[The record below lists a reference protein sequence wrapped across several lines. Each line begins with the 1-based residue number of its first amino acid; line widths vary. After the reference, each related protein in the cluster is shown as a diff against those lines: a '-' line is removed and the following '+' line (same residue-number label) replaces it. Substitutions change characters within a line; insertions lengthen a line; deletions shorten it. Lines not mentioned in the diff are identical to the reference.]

1 MEWTIIT
8 LPLWIIAGVVS
19 FYFSLGNARVWTS
32 IAVGFFLIL
41 IAEILP
47 TAITILP
54 GLEVPEIQAMTSIVG
69 TIAILVMSH
78 GFQEYYVFSRTL
90 ELEGSKTLVYVA
102 TLGVIL
108 ASAVFIWVNF
118 TPTARTIE
126 IIGIVEKTNWVFLS
140 LINIDLIRKIYINIQ
155 DSPISK
161 GFAAFMLVFFFIFL
175 WKGSEL
181 YIHIY
186 DLEALGKVAA
196 EKGETLFRYD
206 LSLYCKEVGNVL
218 AGLSVGG
225 TFLYL
230 AKLLR

>member
-1 MEWTIIT
+1 MGMEWTMIT
-8 LPLWIIAGVVS
+8 LPLWILAGVVS

-47 TAITILP
+47 TAIGFLP
-54 GLEVPEIQAMTSIVG
+54 GLEIPQVQAMTSIVG

-90 ELEGSKTLVYVA
+90 ELEGSKTMVYLG
-102 TLGVIL
+102 TIGVI
-108 ASAVFIWVNF
+108 ASSAVFIWINIE
-118 TPTARTIE
+118 PNARTLE
-126 IIGIVEKTNWVFLS
+126 IINIVENTNWVFLS
-140 LINIDLIRKIYINIQ
+140 LINIDLIRKIYANIQ

-161 GFAAFMLVFFFIFL
+161 GFAAFILVFAFIFL

-181 YIHIY
+181 YIQIY
-186 DLEALGKVAA
+186 GLEELAAQGKYLGRY
-196 EKGETLFRYD
+196 TL
-206 LSLYCKEVGNVL
+206 SVYCQEIGNVL

>member
-1 MEWTIIT
+1 MGMDWTIIT
-8 LPLWIIAGVVS
+8 LPLWVLAGIVS

-41 IAEILP
+41 VAEILP
-47 TAITILP
+47 TAIDFLP
-54 GLEVPEIQAMTSIVG
+54 GLEIPEIQAMTSIVG
-69 TIAILVMSH
+69 TMAILIMSH

-90 ELEGSKTLVYVA
+90 ELEGNKAFVYLA
-102 TLGVIL
+102 TIGVIV
-108 ASAVFIWVNF
+108 ASAVFIWINI
-118 TPTARTIE
+118 TPNERTLEVIN
-126 IIGIVEKTNWVFLS
+126 IVENTNWVFLS
-140 LINIDLIRKIYINIQ
+140 LINIDLIRKIYVNIQ

-161 GFAAFMLVFFFIFL
+161 GFAAFIFVFAFIFL

-181 YIHIY
+181 YINVY
-186 DLEALGKVAA
+186 SLDALAA
-196 EKGETLFRYD
+196 QGEYLGRYTL
-206 LSLYCKEVGNVL
+206 SIYCKEIGNVL

>member
-1 MEWTIIT
+1 MGMDWTVIT
-8 LPLWIIAGVVS
+8 LPLWVLAGVVS

-41 IAEILP
+41 VAEILP
-47 TAITILP
+47 TAINFLP
-54 GLEVPEIQAMTSIVG
+54 GLEIPQVQAMTSIVG

-90 ELEGSKTLVYVA
+90 ELEGNKALVY
-102 TLGVIL
+102 LGTIAVI
-108 ASAVFIWVNF
+108 ASSAVFIWINIE
-118 TPTARTIE
+118 PDERTLG
-126 IIGIVEKTNWVFLS
+126 IINIVENTNWVFLS
-140 LINIDLIRKIYINIQ
+140 LINIDLIRKIYLNIQ

-161 GFAAFMLVFFFIFL
+161 GYAAFIFVFAFIFL

-181 YIHIY
+181 YINVY
-186 DLEALGKVAA
+186 NLESLAAQGEYLGRY
-196 EKGETLFRYD
+196 TL
-206 LSLYCKEVGNVL
+206 SVYCKEIGNVL

>member
-8 LPLWIIAGVVS
+8 LPLWVIAGAVS

-47 TAITILP
+47 AGITFLP
-54 GLEVPEIQAMTSIVG
+54 GLEIPQVQAMTSIVG

-90 ELEGSKTLVYVA
+90 ELEGSKALVYIGTV
-102 TLGVIL
+102 GVIL
-108 ASAVFIWVNF
+108 MSAVFIWINYAP
-118 TPTARTIE
+118 TPRTLE
-126 IIGIVEKTNWVFLS
+126 IIDIVENTNWVFLS

-181 YIHIY
+181 YIHVY
-186 DLEALGKVAA
+186 DLENLAQAA
-196 EKGETLFRYD
+196 AARGETLFRYD
-206 LSLYCKEVGNVL
+206 LSLYCKEIGNVL

>member
-1 MEWTIIT
+1 MEIGMEWTIIT
-8 LPLWIIAGVVS
+8 LPLWILAGIVS

-41 IAEILP
+41 VAEILP
-47 TAITILP
+47 TAIDFLP
-54 GLEVPEIQAMTSIVG
+54 GLEIPEVRAMTSIVG

-90 ELEGSKTLVYVA
+90 ELEGSKTVVYIS
-102 TLGVIL
+102 TLAVIA
-108 ASAVFIWVNF
+108 ASAAFVWVNI
-118 TPTARTIE
+118 TPNERTLEIIE
-126 IIGIVEKTNWVFLS
+126 IVENTNWVFLA
-140 LINIDLIRKIYINIQ
+140 LINIDLIRKIYVNIQ

-161 GFAAFMLVFFFIFL
+161 GFAAFIFVFAFIFL

-181 YIHIY
+181 YIHVY
-186 DLEALGKVAA
+186 NLDELAA
-196 EKGETLFRYD
+196 QGQYLDRYY
-206 LSLYCKEVGNVL
+206 LSVYCKEIGNVL

>member
-1 MEWTIIT
+1 MGMEWTIIT
-8 LPLWIIAGVVS
+8 LPLWVLAGVVS

-41 IAEILP
+41 VAEILP
-47 TAITILP
+47 TAISFLP
-54 GLEVPEIQAMTSIVG
+54 GLEIPQVQAMTSIVG

-90 ELEGSKTLVYVA
+90 ELEGNKTLVYLG
-102 TLGVIL
+102 TLGVIVS
-108 ASAVFIWVNF
+108 SAVFIWINIEP
-118 TPTARTIE
+118 TPRTLE
-126 IIGIVEKTNWVFLS
+126 IINIVEDTNWVFLS
-140 LINIDLIRKIYINIQ
+140 LINIDLIRKIYLNIQ

-161 GFAAFMLVFFFIFL
+161 GFAAFIFVFAFIFL

-181 YIHIY
+181 YINIY
-186 DLEALGKVAA
+186 GLEELAAQGEYLGRY
-196 EKGETLFRYD
+196 TL
-206 LSLYCKEVGNVL
+206 SIYCKEIGNVL

>member
-1 MEWTIIT
+1 MGMEWTVIT
-8 LPLWIIAGVVS
+8 LPLWVLAGVVS

-41 IAEILP
+41 VAEILP
-47 TAITILP
+47 TAITFLP
-54 GLEVPEIQAMTSIVG
+54 GLEIPEIQAMTSIVG
-69 TIAILVMSH
+69 TMAILIMSH

-90 ELEGSKTLVYVA
+90 ELEGNKAFVYMA
-102 TLGVIL
+102 TLGVI
-108 ASAVFIWVNF
+108 ACSAVFVWINI
-118 TPTARTIE
+118 TPNERTLEVIK
-126 IIGIVEKTNWVFLS
+126 IVENTNWVFLS
-140 LINIDLIRKIYINIQ
+140 LINIDLIRKIYLNIQ

-161 GFAAFMLVFFFIFL
+161 GFAAFIFVFAFIFL

-181 YIHIY
+181 YIHVY
-186 DLEALGKVAA
+186 DLANYAAQGEYLGRY
-196 EKGETLFRYD
+196 TL
-206 LSLYCKEVGNVL
+206 SIYCKEIGNVL

>member
-1 MEWTIIT
+1 MGMDWTIIT
-8 LPLWIIAGVVS
+8 LPLWILAGVVS

-41 IAEILP
+41 VAEILP
-47 TAITILP
+47 TAITFLP
-54 GLEVPEIQAMTSIVG
+54 GLEIPEVKAMTSIVG
-69 TIAILVMSH
+69 TMAILIMSH

-90 ELEGSKTLVYVA
+90 ELEGSKSVVYLS
-102 TLGVIL
+102 TIGVII
-108 ASAVFIWVNF
+108 ASAVFIWINIS
-118 TPTARTIE
+118 PDARTLE
-126 IIGIVEKTNWVFLS
+126 IIDIVENTNWVFLS

-161 GFAAFMLVFFFIFL
+161 GFAAFIFVFAFIFL

-181 YIHIY
+181 YLHIY
-186 DLEALGKVAA
+186 DLESLKDMYP
-196 EKGETLFRYD
+196 FRYN
-206 LSLYCKEVGNVL
+206 LSMYCKEIGNVL

-225 TFLYL
+225 TFIYL

>member
-8 LPLWIIAGVVS
+8 LPLWVLAGIVS

-32 IAVGFFLIL
+32 IAVGFGLIL
-41 IAEILP
+41 VAEILP
-47 TAITILP
+47 TAITFLP
-54 GLEVPEIQAMTSIVG
+54 GLEIPEVQAMTSIVG
-69 TIAILVMSH
+69 TMAILIMSH

-90 ELEGSKTLVYVA
+90 ELEGSKAVVYLA
-102 TLGVIL
+102 TICVI
-108 ASAVFIWVNF
+108 AVSAVFIWINIS
-118 TPTARTIE
+118 PDARTLE
-126 IIGIVEKTNWVFLS
+126 IINIVENTNWVFLS
-140 LINIDLIRKIYINIQ
+140 LINIDLIRKIYVNIQ

-161 GFAAFMLVFFFIFL
+161 GFAAFIFVFAFIFL

-181 YIHIY
+181 YIHVY
-186 DLEALGKVAA
+186 NLDALAA
-196 EKGETLFRYD
+196 QGEYLGRYTL
-206 LSLYCKEVGNVL
+206 SIYCKEIGNVL

>member
-1 MEWTIIT
+1 MGMDWTIIT
-8 LPLWIIAGVVS
+8 LPLWVLAGVVS

-41 IAEILP
+41 VAEILP
-47 TAITILP
+47 TAINFLP
-54 GLEVPEIQAMTSIVG
+54 GLEIPEVQAMTSIVG
-69 TIAILVMSH
+69 TMAILIMSH

-90 ELEGSKTLVYVA
+90 ELEGSKSVVYLA
-102 TLGVIL
+102 TIGVIA
-108 ASAVFIWVNF
+108 ASAAFIWINI
-118 TPTARTIE
+118 TPTERTLEVIN
-126 IIGIVEKTNWVFLS
+126 IVEDTNWVFLS
-140 LINIDLIRKIYINIQ
+140 LINIDLIRKIYNNIQ

-161 GFAAFMLVFFFIFL
+161 GFAAFIFVFAFIFL

-181 YIHIY
+181 YLNVY
-186 DLEALGKVAA
+186 GLEDLAAQGQYLGRY
-196 EKGETLFRYD
+196 TL
-206 LSLYCKEVGNVL
+206 SVYCKEIGNVL

>member
-1 MEWTIIT
+1 MGMEWTIIT
-8 LPLWIIAGVVS
+8 LPLWILAGIVS

-32 IAVGFFLIL
+32 IAVGFGLIL
-41 IAEILP
+41 VAEILP
-47 TAITILP
+47 TAIDFLP
-54 GLEVPEIQAMTSIVG
+54 GLEIPQVQAMTSIVG
-69 TIAILVMSH
+69 TMAILIMSH

-90 ELEGSKTLVYVA
+90 ELEGNKAFVYLSTIA
-102 TLGVIL
+102 VIA
-108 ASAVFIWVNF
+108 ASAVFIWINI
-118 TPTARTIE
+118 TPDERTLE
-126 IIGIVEKTNWVFLS
+126 IIDIVENTNWVFLS

-161 GFAAFMLVFFFIFL
+161 GFAAFVFVFAFIFL

-181 YIHIY
+181 YIHVY
-186 DLEALGKVAA
+186 NLDVLASQGEYLGRY
-196 EKGETLFRYD
+196 TL
-206 LSLYCKEVGNVL
+206 SIYCKEIGNVL

>member
-1 MEWTIIT
+1 MGMDWTIIT
-8 LPLWIIAGVVS
+8 LPLWILAGVVS

-41 IAEILP
+41 VAEILP
-47 TAITILP
+47 TAITFLP
-54 GLEVPEIQAMTSIVG
+54 GLEIPEVKAMTSIVG
-69 TIAILVMSH
+69 TMAILIMSH

-90 ELEGSKTLVYVA
+90 ELEGSKSVVYLSTIA
-102 TLGVIL
+102 VII
-108 ASAVFIWVNF
+108 ASAVFIWINI
-118 TPTARTIE
+118 TPDARTLE
-126 IIGIVEKTNWVFLS
+126 IIDIVENTNWVFLS

-161 GFAAFMLVFFFIFL
+161 GFAAFIFVFAFIFL

-181 YIHIY
+181 YLHIY
-186 DLEALGKVAA
+186 DLESLKDMYP
-196 EKGETLFRYD
+196 FRYN
-206 LSLYCKEVGNVL
+206 LSMYCKEIGNVL

-225 TFLYL
+225 TFIYL

>member
-1 MEWTIIT
+1 MGMGMDWTMIT
-8 LPLWIIAGVVS
+8 LPLWVLAGIVS

-41 IAEILP
+41 VAEILP
-47 TAITILP
+47 TAIDFLP
-54 GLEVPEIQAMTSIVG
+54 GLEIPQVQAMTSIVG

-90 ELEGSKTLVYVA
+90 ELEGNKTLVYLG
-102 TLGVIL
+102 TLGVVL
-108 ASAVFIWVNF
+108 CSAAFIWINI
-118 TPTARTIE
+118 TPDERTLEVIN
-126 IIGIVEKTNWVFLS
+126 IVENTNWVFLS
-140 LINIDLIRKIYINIQ
+140 LINIDLIRKIYVNIQ

-161 GFAAFMLVFFFIFL
+161 GFAAFIFVFAFIFL

-181 YIHIY
+181 YINVY
-186 DLEALGKVAA
+186 NLDVLAEQGQYLG
-196 EKGETLFRYD
+196 RYQI
-206 LSLYCKEVGNVL
+206 SMYCKEIGNLL

>member
-1 MEWTIIT
+1 MGMEWTIIT
-8 LPLWIIAGVVS
+8 LPLWILAGIVS

-32 IAVGFFLIL
+32 IAVGFGLIL
-41 IAEILP
+41 VAEILP
-47 TAITILP
+47 TAIDFLP
-54 GLEVPEIQAMTSIVG
+54 GLEIPQVQAMTSIVG
-69 TIAILVMSH
+69 TMAILIMSH

-90 ELEGSKTLVYVA
+90 ELEGNKAFVYLS
-102 TLGVIL
+102 TIGVIV
-108 ASAVFIWVNF
+108 ASAVFIWINI
-118 TPTARTIE
+118 TPDERTLE
-126 IIGIVEKTNWVFLS
+126 IIDIVENTNWVFLS

-161 GFAAFMLVFFFIFL
+161 GFAAFIFVFAFIFL

-181 YIHIY
+181 YIHVY
-186 DLEALGKVAA
+186 NLDVLASQGEYLGRY
-196 EKGETLFRYD
+196 TL
-206 LSLYCKEVGNVL
+206 SIYCKEIGNVL